1 MPLGYSST
9 FYTEHVRHQEAVARE
24 KRIIQEHPPGI
35 PDSDR
40 DALMASMGYYG
51 RPGSGK
57 SLPYSEV
64 VFARVDGQWGFF
76 KIGDLVE
83 KMGNKV
89 IHVVS
94 LDSEELHL
102 RIMPVSGRFRLQ
114 SPETLVEVRTRSG
127 RRIRATSDHSFLT
140 LDSGGRI
147 TTISCQN
154 LHPGIFVP
162 VPRFLPTA
170 TSVVDIKTE
179 EFLEAG
185 TYRDGDRYIA
195 ALQYVQSRLPCGNR
209 KLKPIVRL
217 ACQQNGIPISSLYF
231 GKPRDRMDSLARKA
245 HLMKGRFLSR
255 QRNSGGLPKRMVID
269 AGVMALS
276 GAYVSEGCVSSGA
289 RGSSKFVSITNT
301 DFGYLKAISSFLME
315 LGFNPRLALSEHR
328 APQIIVSDT
337 VLSRFLENAFGAT
350 SREKKVPAF
359 LINASSKLQG
369 EFLRFYFEG
378 DGWIETCS
386 VHAMTA
392 SEQLAHGVG
401 TLLLL
406 LGIPCRFRQRTVS
419 GGIYHE
425 ICIRGREHVER
436 FADQVGFFSKTKRD
450 RLRIALESDAKGT
463 SSIDPV
469 PYAPKIAMRLVRF
482 MKMSSRKDEEK
493 RGFYNLVRRESQEKN
508 RVQRQTLTR
517 WIAKLS
523 DAQGAPCGDDLLRLK
538 RLALSDVLW
547 DEVKEV
553 KIVPRESEYVYDLSV
568 EGTENFVAG
577 WGHMFIHN
585 TLCMLYDSLE
595 RYANIHKPELGV
607 PNGMKV
613 VCLDLL
619 GKGEYCSVG
628 LPMTPNHILYEKLI
642 ELGGH
647 PEHYPLE
654 ILRPLIFSRGRP
666 ELPYRQPKVVRPY
679 TISMQDITEEEWSS
693 FVGLTEGQQRLH
705 GAVLR
710 KAQAEPNWP
719 EMGMQD
725 LYMIVQSMLGNRR
738 IGFSPHIEG
747 LEKADAIP
755 LSSKVYT
762 GREASGLLQ
771 RYERLMNLS
780 IIMPQQRDGKPV
792 ASNLDVRKILE
803 AKKKISVFLLPDI
816 EDAPFLN
823 YALARYVLERIF
835 WFKHPNNTDRITVP
849 VTIALPEASKS
860 VPRKIHD
867 ENKRYFIDPLK
878 STVIKLASQAP
889 GMGIQVNCD
898 AQRPLDLADEFREL
912 NAVMKIFDLGEDAA
926 EVIRELLRGRYVA
939 NYKEITDENSRFL
952 TALRDRGTFIHIGF
966 GSIYAELCA
975 GAICGVWYPR
985 ASGGS
990 GETETNFYQLYERYG
1005 KPEDWT
1011 DIGHMYA
1018 ESIRIN
1024 FDRQNIAAA
1033 AMREMLDKE
1042 ESEKENKKAGR
1053 KATKLGYDKPEDTVT
1068 LGAISDLVKETGL
1081 DRWDSFEDF
1090 VKRLSEKAD
1099 LPRSKVYPILRR
1111 FNSRYILVDKTEGL
1125 KRQRVTILM
1134 DRISAKLGEAAK
1146 DAILPEAT

>member
-1 MPLGYSST
+1 MGYSRT

-24 KRIIQEHPPGI
+24 KRIIQDHPPGI

-51 RPGSGK
+51 RPGC
-57 SLPYSEV
+57 
-64 VFARVDGQWGFF
+64 
-76 KIGDLVE
+76 
-83 KMGNKV
+83 
-89 IHVVS
+89 
-94 LDSEELHL
+94 
-102 RIMPVSGRFRLQ
+102 
-114 SPETLVEVRTRSG
+114 
-127 RRIRATSDHSFLT
+127 LT
-140 LDSGGRI
+140 LDTVIRTPDGQVCLDRVIGNTQLVLSYNWLTRERVTSTAQIIDSGQKRVFVVKIETGKQLRLSAEHALFVLRDLVPQELPVSALRAGERIAVAEHRMRFERI
-147 TTISCQN
+147 TSIEEVGQEDTADLIV
-154 LHPGIFVP
+154 PGLNNFI
-162 VPRFLPTA
+162 LDNG
-170 TSVVDIKTE
+170 VV
-179 EFLEAG
+179 
-185 TYRDGDRYIA
+185 
-195 ALQYVQSRLPCGNR
+195 S
-209 KLKPIVRL
+209 
-217 ACQQNGIPISSLYF
+217 
-231 GKPRDRMDSLARKA
+231 
-245 HLMKGRFLSR
+245 H
-255 QRNSGGLPKRMVID
+255 NSGK
-269 AGVMALS
+269 
-276 GAYVSEGCVSSGA
+276 
-289 RGSSKFVSITNT
+289 
-301 DFGYLKAISSFLME
+301 
-315 LGFNPRLALSEHR
+315 
-328 APQIIVSDT
+328 
-337 VLSRFLENAFGAT
+337 
-350 SREKKVPAF
+350 
-359 LINASSKLQG
+359 
-369 EFLRFYFEG
+369 
-378 DGWIETCS
+378 
-386 VHAMTA
+386 
-392 SEQLAHGVG
+392 
-401 TLLLL
+401 
-406 LGIPCRFRQRTVS
+406 
-419 GGIYHE
+419 
-425 ICIRGREHVER
+425 
-436 FADQVGFFSKTKRD
+436 
-450 RLRIALESDAKGT
+450 
-463 SSIDPV
+463 
-469 PYAPKIAMRLVRF
+469 
-482 MKMSSRKDEEK
+482 
-493 RGFYNLVRRESQEKN
+493 
-508 RVQRQTLTR
+508 
-517 WIAKLS
+517 
-523 DAQGAPCGDDLLRLK
+523 
-538 RLALSDVLW
+538 
-547 DEVKEV
+547 
-553 KIVPRESEYVYDLSV
+553 
-568 EGTENFVAG
+568 
-577 WGHMFIHN
+577 

-628 LPMTPNHILYEKLI
+628 LPMTPNHILYPVLI
-642 ELGGH
+642 ALGGH

-705 GAVLR
+705 SAVLR
-710 KAQAEPNWP
+710 KAQGEPNWP

-747 LEKADAIP
+747 LEKADEIP

-771 RYERLMNLS
+771 RYERLMNLA

-792 ASNLDVRKILE
+792 ASNLDMRKILE

-867 ENKRYFIDPLK
+867 ENKRYFIEPLK

-889 GMGIQVNCD
+889 GFGIQLACD

-952 TALRDRGTFIHIGF
+952 TALRERGTFIHIGF

-975 GAICGVWYPR
+975 GAVCGVWYPR

-990 GETETNFYQLYERYG
+990 GETETSFYQLYEKYG
-1005 KPEDWT
+1005 KAEDWT

-1033 AMREMLDKE
+1033 AMRDMLDKE
-1042 ESEKENKKAGR
+1042 ESEKENKKANR
-1053 KATKLGYDKPEDTVT
+1053 KATKLGYDKPEDTIT
-1068 LGAISDLVKETGL
+1068 LGVISDLVKETGL
-1081 DRWDSFEDF
+1081 DHWDSYEDF
-1090 VKRLSEKAD
+1090 VKRLSEKAN
-1099 LPRSKVYPILRR
+1099 LPRSKVYPILKR

-1134 DRISAKLGEAAK
+1134 DRIRPKLDEAAK
-1146 DAILPEAT
+1146 DEALPEAS